1 MIMRS
6 VMLAAVHYGELSE
19 SPASKVV
26 QQLVTQELVQDV
38 IEVVD
43 QPPLSEVVETSE
55 LVSWRRTQRLLESR
69 WRKYLKES
77 SRVRDL
83 AALINQ
89 SFYSTRLRLGR
100 RFRASQ
106 WHTRQIERFVTAK
119 HVDAWQKF
127 VASPSSALV
136 LLEADATFTPDSLRR
151 LTQALVEVVTDVPTY
166 INLAGGLDR
175 SAIAIENLATDDLD
189 GMMVFSQPVT
199 NTSCAYVINRSLV
212 VELLSFLDAF
222 PEARNL
228 GIDWLFNAFFVNETS
243 KGESIRCFHSEP
255 PALLHGSL
263 IGVTRSWHPDR

>member
-1 MIMRS
+1 MRS

-26 QQLVTQELVQDV
+26 QQLVLDELVQDV

-55 LVSWRRTQRLLESR
+55 LISWRRTQRLLESR

-89 SFYSTRLRLGR
+89 SLYSTRLRLGR

-106 WHTRQIERFVTAK
+106 WRTRQIERFVTAK
-119 HVDAWQKF
+119 HVDAWQEF
-127 VASPSSALV
+127 MASPSTALV
-136 LLEADATFTPDSLRR
+136 LLETDATLTPESMRR
-151 LTQALVEVVTDVPTY
+151 LSEALAEVATDLPTY
-166 INLAGGLDR
+166 VNLAGGLDR
-175 SAIAIENLATDDLD
+175 SVIAIGNLAAGDSNGLT
-189 GMMVFSQPVT
+189 VFSQPVT
-199 NTSCAYVINRSLV
+199 NTSCAYIVNRNLV
-212 VELLSFLDAF
+212 AELLSFLATS
-222 PEARNL
+222 PEASNL
-228 GIDWLFNAFFVNETS
+228 GIDWLFNAFFINKTS

-263 IGVTRSWHPDR
+263 TGVTRSWHPDR